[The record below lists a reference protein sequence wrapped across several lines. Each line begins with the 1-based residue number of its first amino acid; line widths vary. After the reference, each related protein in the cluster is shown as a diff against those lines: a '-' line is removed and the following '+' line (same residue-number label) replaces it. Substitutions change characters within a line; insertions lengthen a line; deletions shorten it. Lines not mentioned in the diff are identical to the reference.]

1 MPSVIDSF
9 AAAVEQAI
17 TETALECEKREN
29 PDPEAEARR
38 AAAVNSAF
46 DALMEQAVITLEQ
59 TDTHPDGSCP
69 RHEVSIAA
77 RDGGKA
83 YAMIT
88 WCEDQFDFWPDGK
101 PEGDWRQGRIVWDP
115 WGEPGT
121 ALFDR
126 TERAIAERSA

>member
-1 MPSVIDSF
+1 MPSGIDGF
-9 AAAVEQAI
+9 AAAVEQALM
-17 TETALECEKREN
+17 ETAMDCERQAA
-29 PDPEAEARR
+29 PEPGAEARR

-59 TDTHPDGSCP
+59 TDTHPDGSAA
-69 RHEVSIAA
+69 RHEVNIAA
-77 RDGGKA
+77 RDGGNA

-88 WCEDQFDFWPDGK
+88 WSEDRFDFWP
-101 PEGDWRQGRIVWDP
+101 EGDRHQVRIVWDP

-126 TERAIAERSA
+126 MERAIKELSA

>member
-1 MPSVIDSF
+1 MPSVIDTF
-9 AAAVEQAI
+9 AAAVGQAI
-17 TETALECEKREN
+17 METALDCDRQATPE
-29 PDPEAEARR
+29 PEAEARR

-59 TDTHPDGSCP
+59 TDTHPDGSP
-69 RHEVSIAA
+69 ARHEVSIAA
-77 RDGGKA
+77 RDGGNA

-88 WCEDQFDFWPDGK
+88 WCEDRFDFWPEGK
-101 PEGDWRQGRIVWDP
+101 PEGDQRQGRIVRDP

-126 TERAIAERSA
+126 MDRAIKELSA

>member
-17 TETALECEKREN
+17 METALECERRET
-29 PDPEAEARR
+29 PAPEAEARR

-88 WCEDQFDFWPDGK
+88 WCEDRFDFWPDGK

-126 TERAIAERSA
+126 MECAIEELSA